1 MSETILGLTARIVSV
16 FVGNN
21 AVRAVQVP
29 TLITEVHRTLATV
42 GETPRGSAK
51 AEPAVEARKSV
62 FADHLVCLGCGGSF
76 KTLKWHIMSEHE
88 LTPEQYR
95 SKFGLPRDQD
105 GRSRT
110 LANTEEGSAQAG
122 LTQHPRS
129 ARSGNRVR
137 TSTTRGQRRKVA
149 QPQLDHRHRQA
160 PDDNQADQC
169 DTRPR
174 PRSLGWIGRLNAPL
188 PHP

>member
-42 GETPRGSAK
+42 GESPGGSAK
-51 AEPAVEARKSV
+51 AEPAVEVRKSV

-95 SKFGLPRDQD
+95 SKFGLPRDYPMV
-105 GRSRT
+105 SP
-110 LANTEEGSAQAG
+110 AYSKV
-122 LTQHPRS
+122 RS
-129 ARSGNRVR
+129 AISKTVGLGHWR
-137 TSTTRGQRRKVA
+137 TRRKA
-149 QPQLDHRHRQA
+149 RRKRA
-160 PDDNQADQC
+160 
-169 DTRPR
+169 
-174 PRSLGWIGRLNAPL
+174 
-188 PHP
+188 

>member
-42 GETPRGSAK
+42 GEAPGGSAK
-51 AEPAVEARKSV
+51 AAPAVEVRKSV
-62 FADHLVCLGCGGSF
+62 FANHLVCLGCGGSF

-95 SKFGLPRDQD
+95 SKFGLPREYPIV
-105 GRSRT
+105 
-110 LANTEEGSAQAG
+110 APAYAKF
-122 LTQHPRS
+122 RS
-129 ARSGNRVR
+129 AMAKKIGLG
-137 TSTTRGQRRKVA
+137 RGIHRRGKVA
-149 QPQLDHRHRQA
+149 KKA
-160 PDDNQADQC
+160 
-169 DTRPR
+169 
-174 PRSLGWIGRLNAPL
+174 GRKRG
-188 PHP
+188 

>member
-1 MSETILGLTARIVSV
+1 MSDTTLTLAAQIVSV

-62 FADHLVCLGCGGSF
+62 FADHLVCLACGGSF

-95 SKFGLPRDQD
+95 SKFGLPRDYPMV
-105 GRSRT
+105 SP
-110 LANTEEGSAQAG
+110 AYSKV
-122 LTQHPRS
+122 RS
-129 ARSGNRVR
+129 AISKTVGLGHWR
-137 TSTTRGQRRKVA
+137 TGKKARRKRV
-149 QPQLDHRHRQA
+149 
-160 PDDNQADQC
+160 
-169 DTRPR
+169 
-174 PRSLGWIGRLNAPL
+174 
-188 PHP
+188 

>member
-1 MSETILGLTARIVSV
+1 MTETILGMTARIVSV

-42 GETPRGSAK
+42 GEAPGGATK
-51 AEPAVEARKSV
+51 AAPAVEVRKSV

-95 SKFGLPRDQD
+95 SKFGLPRDYPMV
-105 GRSRT
+105 SP
-110 LANTEEGSAQAG
+110 AYSKV
-122 LTQHPRS
+122 RS
-129 ARSGNRVR
+129 AISKTVGLGHGR
-137 TSTTRGQRRKVA
+137 TQKKARRKRA
-149 QPQLDHRHRQA
+149 
-160 PDDNQADQC
+160 
-169 DTRPR
+169 
-174 PRSLGWIGRLNAPL
+174 
-188 PHP
+188 

>member
-51 AEPAVEARKSV
+51 AEPAVEVRKSV
-62 FADHLVCLGCGGSF
+62 FADHLVCLACGASF

-95 SKFGLPRDQD
+95 SKFGLPRDYPMV
-105 GRSRT
+105 SP
-110 LANTEEGSAQAG
+110 AYSKV
-122 LTQHPRS
+122 RS
-129 ARSGNRVR
+129 AISKTVGLGHWR
-137 TSTTRGQRRKVA
+137 TQRKARRKRV
-149 QPQLDHRHRQA
+149 
-160 PDDNQADQC
+160 
-169 DTRPR
+169 
-174 PRSLGWIGRLNAPL
+174 
-188 PHP
+188 